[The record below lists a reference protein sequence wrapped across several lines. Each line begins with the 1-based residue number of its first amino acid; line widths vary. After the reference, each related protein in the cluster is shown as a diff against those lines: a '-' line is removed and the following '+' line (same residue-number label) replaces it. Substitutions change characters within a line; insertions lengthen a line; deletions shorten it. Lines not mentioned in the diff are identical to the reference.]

1 MNLSRRQRQE
11 KLSEMGQNKMYEKLL
26 TIVKDYVD
34 IDAATVSNESNFMMD
49 LGIDSFTLSEIACE
63 IEDEFDIE
71 IPDNKMHELKTV
83 GDVVSFIE
91 AVAD

>member
-1 MNLSRRQRQE
+1 MFTQLVE
-11 KLSEMGQNKMYEKLL
+11 
-26 TIVKDYVD
+26 IVKEYVE
-34 IDAATVSNESNFMMD
+34 IDESKITKDTNLIMD

-83 GDVVSFIE
+83 GDVISFIE
-91 AVAD
+91 AVAN